1 METARIQI
9 IGLMKENMFI
19 LENKLRNLIRAM
31 ERPLY
36 ICVNGVLVPAV
47 KLPEVLQQYCHN
59 LIHFAV
65 SEDDL
70 DPKNYESLPRFSG
83 SVTGLSYR
91 NKKFI
96 VCTAHQI
103 WRDEEDELISPR
115 IGFKEEVGMGYI
127 GSNSLS
133 YYSLEDPSKESNLPT
148 HDVCVFDFS
157 KQVIDHPKVSHKFFN
172 LSSEKF
178 LNNGDDVIM
187 YLICG
192 YISSD
197 TDYKIDDSDGT
208 IRNVNVI
215 LKYTQVWCKP
225 VFEDIYYSLGK
236 CMQIHNCN
244 FDPDGFSGAPVFSI
258 VIENYQPKI
267 KFAGIVTKFNVW
279 QEKNRMIHFVKANVV
294 RELLDYAANKY

>member
-1 METARIQI
+1 M
-9 IGLMKENMFI
+9 LI
-19 LENKLRNLIRAM
+19 LESKWKSLLRSM

-36 ICVNGVLVPAV
+36 ICLNGVLVPAM

-83 SVTGLSYR
+83 SITGLSYR
-91 NKKFI
+91 NKKFA

-127 GSNSLS
+127 GSNSPL
-133 YYSLEDPSKESNLPT
+133 YYSLEDPNKESKLPT

-172 LSSEKF
+172 LSSDKF
-178 LNNGDDVIM
+178 LGNGDNVIM

-197 TDYKIDDSDGT
+197 TDYQLDDPEGVV
-208 IRNVNVI
+208 RNVSVVT
-215 LKYTQVWCKP
+215 KHTQIWCKP
-225 VFEDIYYSLGK
+225 VVEDVYCGFGK
-236 CMQIHNCN
+236 CKQMHIYN
-244 FDPDGFSGAPVFSI
+244 FDPDGFSGAPVFAI
-258 VIENYQPKI
+258 VVENHQPTI
-267 KFAGIVTKFNVW
+267 KFAGVVTKFNVW
-279 QEKNRMIHFVKANVV
+279 KEKNRLIHFVKANVV
-294 RELLDYAANKY
+294 RELLDYSISV